1 MLSSSMSADEE
12 DAVQRELAAMQAEQV
27 CFLSHLFA
35 KERADEW

>member
-27 CFLSHLFA
+27 CLLFFFA
-35 KERADEW
+35 GRKS